1 MLERIWFRFGLSIA
15 LTVAI
20 TIGILWATI
29 FTYTQIEYQRF
40 YDGLPANVR
49 LEMDRLVDQDMEDSP
64 RMIEIYSQYWRGD
77 PWDGEQLALLVGLI
91 ICLPFGLI
99 AGLWISR
106 LITLPVGSVAES
118 AKRIALGD
126 FSVRAHAPN
135 TSGEMGTLIK
145 DFNHMADSLETL
157 EHERKA
163 TAAALSHELRTPL
176 AVLQARLHALCDGV
190 IAGSPQEFRKLLEQ
204 AEHLSRLVDDLHT
217 LSVAD
222 VGKLSLRLD
231 AVDLVSLARDVL
243 NKYASRLAEA
253 GMQASLQSAVPSLP
267 VRADEDRLRQVLNN
281 LIENA
286 VRYAKSGGILEVDLR
301 VDGAEAALTLADA
314 GPGLPESIRS
324 QLFKRFHRA
333 EASRNRD
340 SGGTGLGLAIVHT
353 LITRQGGRITVDRS
367 ARGGAQFTLFLPKAD
382 S

>member
-1 MLERIWFRFGLSIA
+1 MLARIWFRFGLSIA
-15 LTVAI
+15 LTVAV
-20 TIGILWATI
+20 TIGILWVTI
-29 FTYTQIEYQRF
+29 YTYTQIQYQSF
-40 YDGLPANVR
+40 YDGLPANIR
-49 LEMDRLVDQDMEDSP
+49 LEVDQLVGQDMEDTP

-77 PWDGEQLALLVGLI
+77 PWDGEQLALLVGLFI
-91 ICLPFGLI
+91 SLPFGLI
-99 AGLWISR
+99 VGFWVSR

-126 FSVRAHAPN
+126 FSVRAYAPN
-135 TSGEMGTLIK
+135 SSGEMGTLIK

-190 IAGSPQEFRKLLEQ
+190 IPGSPLEFRKLLEQ

-222 VGKLSLRLD
+222 VGKLSLRLE
-231 AVDLVSLARDVL
+231 AVDLVSLTRDAL
-243 NKYASRLAEA
+243 SKYASRLDEA
-253 GMQASLQSAVPSLP
+253 GMQASLQTAVPTLA
-267 VRADEDRLRQVLNN
+267 VRADEDRIRQVLNN

-286 VRYAKSGGILEVDLR
+286 VRYARSGGILEINLSVE
-301 VDGAEAALTLADA
+301 GTEAALTLADA

-353 LITRQGGRITVDRS
+353 LITRQGGRITADRS
-367 ARGGAQFTLFLPKAD
+367 VHGGTQFTLYLPRVD
-382 S
+382 V